1 MNNSRR
7 NDLDALRAFAM
18 LLGIGLHA
26 ALAYTPSPWA
36 VQDTQRSESFGLFLV
51 VVHGFR
57 MPLFFL
63 ISGFFTAM
71 LWRQKGL
78 KSLLWHRFQRVLV
91 PCLLGTITVLPLMA
105 WIASRVAPPAT
116 QAAAA
121 IPAASDKP
129 GTSLIDAIR
138 KNDPDRVELFSK
150 EAANLQKPDPQFFVQ
165 PLAWAAMLGHEELV
179 VKLLDRKADIAAKN
193 GDGSTALHGAA
204 FTGRP
209 AIVKLLL
216 ARGADPLAKS
226 NDGSVPFQATF
237 ADAGT
242 TDFIFGLLQLPTR
255 DSAELADSRKVCRE
269 LLPAPTP
276 APTSLL
282 ETIRR
287 QYTGWMTS
295 ERWLVQLPGM
305 KSPFHLLFTPVFDHL
320 WFLWFLCWLVG
331 LFAVFVQA
339 GAFFKRR
346 TTAGSDMSAFPDA
359 SSKNSFA
366 LVLLRRLVVSPL
378 RFLWL
383 IPITLL
389 PQLLMGLFSPSF
401 GPDTSVGLIPQP
413 HILFYYSIFFGFG
426 ILYFEARDEECRH
439 GRHWWITL
447 PLALVIL
454 LPLIMSGWMP
464 TVMSGS
470 VLLAAS
476 ALLQV
481 CYAWL
486 MSAGCMGFFH
496 QFLRTP
502 RSWIRYMSDS
512 SYWLYIA
519 HMPLLFWIQGSTRTA
534 PVSPFIKFFAVC
546 TVATLLLLLSYETL
560 VRYTWIGAIL
570 NGRKYRS
577 GSARSVRPPA
587 PDGKQ

>member
-36 VQDTQRSESFGLFLV
+36 VQDTQRSEAFGLFFV

-91 PCLLGTITVLPLMA
+91 PCLLGTITVLPLMT
-105 WIASRVAPPAT
+105 WIAAQMTPQP

-121 IPAASDKP
+121 AFPVASDKP
-129 GTSLIDAIR
+129 STSLIDAIR
-138 KNDPDRVELFSK
+138 KNDSDQVELFSTD
-150 EAANLQKPDPQFFVQ
+150 AVNVQKPDPQFFVQ
-165 PLAWAAMLGHEELV
+165 PLAWAAMLGHEKMV
-179 VKLLDRKADIAAKN
+179 VLLLDREADIAAKN

-209 AIVKLLL
+209 SIVKLLL
-216 ARGADPLAKS
+216 DRGADPLAKS
-226 NDGSVPFQATF
+226 NDGTVPFQTTF

-255 DSAELADSRKVCRE
+255 ESAELADSRKVCRE

-276 APTSLL
+276 ASTSLL
-282 ETIRR
+282 ETIRK
-287 QYTGWMTS
+287 QYTDWMTS
-295 ERWLVQLPGM
+295 DRWLVQLPGM

-320 WFLWFLCWLVG
+320 WFLWFLGWLVG
-331 LFAVFVQA
+331 FFAVIVQA
-339 GAFFKRR
+339 GSLFTRR
-346 TTAGSDMSAFPDA
+346 PTAGSDMTALPDA
-359 SSKNSFA
+359 SPKNSPG
-366 LVLLRRLVVSPL
+366 LVFLRRLVVSPL

-383 IPITLL
+383 IPVTLL

-447 PLALVIL
+447 PLALLIL
-454 LPLIMSGWMP
+454 LPIIMSGWMSA
-464 TVMSGS
+464 VMSGS
-470 VLLAAS
+470 VLLVTS

-496 QFLRTP
+496 QFLQTP

-577 GSARSVRPPA
+577 GSARSVRPPS
-587 PDGKQ
+587 PGGKL

>member
-36 VQDTQRSESFGLFLV
+36 VQDTQRSESFGLFFV